1 MLVTGHIYQSAWTR
15 NTKLNV
21 QGWTQGV
28 LKTVGIN
35 NDESSTNALVANAKG
50 IASWASILAA
60 GTLGDTSMTINPN
73 STGEFV
79 VRSVSRNTMYHLILL
94 LTSFTIQV
102 SSQVYPVQKATI
114 LLASGRLRSTR
125 R

>member
-1 MLVTGHIYQSAWTR
+1 VNEISKWSVGNAGSPP
-15 NTKLNV
+15 NV

-35 NDESSTNALVANAKG
+35 NDESSTNALVANAEG

-60 GTLGDTSMTINPN
+60 GTLGDTRMTINPN

-79 VRSVSRNTMYHLILL
+79 VEECLKLPRKIIRS
-94 LTSFTIQV
+94 
-102 SSQVYPVQKATI
+102 
-114 LLASGRLRSTR
+114 
-125 R
+125 